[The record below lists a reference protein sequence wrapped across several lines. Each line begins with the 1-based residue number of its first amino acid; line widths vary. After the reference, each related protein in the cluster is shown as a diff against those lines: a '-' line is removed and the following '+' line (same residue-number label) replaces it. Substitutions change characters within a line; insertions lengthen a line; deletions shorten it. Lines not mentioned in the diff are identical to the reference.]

1 MRIFASK
8 PIPTMTKAQ
17 AEAEIKKLREEIE
30 RHNYAY
36 YALAQPTISDYE
48 FDKLMEKL
56 IALEKEF
63 PDLLAPDSPSQRVG
77 GAITKEFPTVRHKE
91 RMLSLSNTYSP
102 EELRDFIERAQKEL
116 RAEGLGEPEFSCELK
131 FDGVAVSLIYR
142 NGTFALGATRGDGE
156 TGDDITPNL
165 KTIPAIPLRVRE
177 GASDLARALSQAE
190 FEARGEVFMMKSDFA
205 ALNAQSE
212 KPFANP
218 RNATA
223 GTLKLQ
229 DSRLV
234 AKRKLAFTAYSLASD
249 ALDDDLSHWERLNLL
264 ETLGFH
270 VSPHR
275 RLAKTLSEIEAFL
288 NEWEKK
294 RDELPFEIDGAV
306 IKINSIRQQ
315 KALGATTKAP
325 RWAIAYKFSARQAET
340 KLLGVTFQV
349 GRVGTITPVAE
360 LEPVFLA
367 GSTIS
372 RSTLHNFDEIARL
385 DLRIGDV
392 VVLEKS
398 GDVIPKV
405 ARVVLEKRPADALR
419 IEPPTHCP
427 SCQTPLFKPEGEVN
441 FYCPNEERC
450 PAQQRARIL
459 HFASR
464 EAMDIENLGEAI
476 VDQLLKANLIGDAG
490 DLYALEKSRLVEL
503 ERFGE
508 KSAQNL
514 LNAIE
519 ASKSRALD
527 RLIFG
532 LGIRHVG
539 AATARSLARKFP
551 SMERLATATLD
562 ELEAIDDV
570 GGVIAKSV
578 YDFFRKPSTLSLLEK
593 LKAAG
598 VKMTGEALETRDD
611 PRIAGKTFVFTGAL
625 EKFTR
630 EEAER
635 EVERRGGKASGSV
648 SKKTD
653 YLVAG
658 SKAGS
663 KLEKAQALGVKILS
677 EDEFLALLKS

>member
-1 MRIFASK
+1 MRIFAPK

-102 EELRDFIERAQKEL
+102 EELRDFIERAQKDL
-116 RAEGLGEPEFSCELK
+116 RVEGLGEPEFSCELK
-131 FDGVAVSLIYR
+131 FDGVAISLLYR
-142 NGTFALGATRGDGE
+142 DGMFAQGATRGDGE

-165 KTIPAIPLRVRE
+165 KTIPAIPLRVRQGE
-177 GASDLARALSQAE
+177 SDLARALSQAE
-190 FEARGEVFMMKSDFA
+190 FEARGEVFMLKSDFA

-264 ETLGFH
+264 ETLGFP
-270 VSPHR
+270 VSKHR

-372 RSTLHNFDEIARL
+372 RSTLHNFDEIERL
-385 DLRIGDV
+385 DLRVGDV

-405 ARVVLEKRPADALR
+405 ARVVLEKRPADARR

-427 SCQTPLFKPEGEVN
+427 SCQTPLVKPEGEVN

-450 PAQQRARIL
+450 PAQRRARIL

-464 EAMDIENLGEAI
+464 DAMDIENLGEAI
-476 VDQLLKANLIGDAG
+476 VDQLLKANLISDAG

-519 ASKSRALD
+519 ASKSRPLD

-551 SMERLATATLD
+551 AMERLMMATLD

-635 EVERRGGKASGSV
+635 EVEKRGGKASGSV